1 MTWSCVVCDYKPS
14 LRFPA
19 AWIAL
24 VKNGRPLHPI
34 VGFVLPHLS
43 ILVIMDWEFSWT
55 WVAGLTLDVKVHI
68 ELVVLILTKA
78 SICTAPWPS
87 LLARTCLSSITC
99 FKETTAKAGMGL
111 SYLHWATIMQ
121 HPRSHV
127 ADVLH
132 VYQGY
137 WSGAFYRAMKV
148 NVHNSSESVKQIVNE
163 NM

>member
-1 MTWSCVVCDYKPS
+1 MILCGLWLQAVVEVSSCVNLACKKWATTAS
-14 LRFPA
+14 HCRIRIASFIHFGNHGLR
-19 AWIAL
+19 IQL
-24 VKNGRPLHPI
+24 NVSGRI
-34 VGFVLPHLS
+34 NF
-43 ILVIMDWEFSWT
+43 
-55 WVAGLTLDVKVHI
+55 DVKVHI

-78 SICTAPWPS
+78 PICTAPWPS

-148 NVHNSSESVKQIVNE
+148 YVHNSSESVKQIVNE